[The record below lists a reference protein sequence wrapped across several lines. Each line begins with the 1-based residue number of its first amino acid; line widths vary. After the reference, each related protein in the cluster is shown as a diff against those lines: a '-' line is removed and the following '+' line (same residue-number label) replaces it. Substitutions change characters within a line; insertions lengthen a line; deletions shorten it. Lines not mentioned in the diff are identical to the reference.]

1 VTGPART
8 GEAQARLAARDL
20 GVITGI
26 STIRW
31 AEQPNL
37 VWVLVRT
44 SLGVTGLGE
53 TYYLP
58 AAVES
63 VVHDL
68 AAPLL
73 IGRPSGSIK
82 NLWTTL
88 FSCVNFFGFAGA
100 EMRAISALDIALWD
114 ALGQS
119 VGLPVYELL
128 GGACRTSVPAYNTC
142 VNAGRYQDWTH
153 ALEDPA
159 GLATD
164 LVASGY
170 LGMKVW
176 PWDRFAP
183 QIETGASTGPAGW
196 TAMGPPGS
204 YLSFADLA
212 SGLAMLEQARDA
224 AGSGIELLIEGHSR
238 WDLNMAIR
246 IARAAEPVN
255 ALWMEDI
262 CQPDSAED
270 LARLVR
276 ETRVPQAVS
285 ERLIS
290 RFRFREL
297 LQQSAA
303 HIVLVDV
310 AWTGGLTEARRIA
323 ELAETYH
330 LPFAPHDCTGP
341 VTALAN
347 LHLALSM
354 PNCPAIEVVRGFVEG
369 YYRDILDS
377 PIELHAGRA
386 GLPVGA
392 GIGAALQPGFAD
404 RPGAIVR
411 TSS

>member
-1 VTGPART
+1 M
-8 GEAQARLAARDL
+8 
-20 GVITGI
+20 
-26 STIRW
+26 
-31 AEQPNL
+31 
-37 VWVLVRT
+37 LVRT
-44 SLGVTGLGE
+44 SAGVTGLGE

-73 IGRPSGSIK
+73 IGQPAGSIK
-82 NLWTTL
+82 KVWTTL
-88 FSCVNFFGFAGA
+88 FSCTNFFGFAGA

-114 ALGQS
+114 ALGKCA
-119 VGLPVYELL
+119 GLPVHQLL

-142 VNAGRYQDWTH
+142 VNAGPYQDWDR

-164 LVASGY
+164 LAASGY

-183 QIETGASTGPAGW
+183 QIEARGSTGPAGW

-204 YLSFADLA
+204 YLSPADLA

-224 AGSGIELLIEGHSR
+224 VGAGIELLIEGHGR
-238 WDLNMAIR
+238 WDLNMALR
-246 IARAAEPVN
+246 IARAAEPLNV
-255 ALWMEDI
+255 LWMEDI

-270 LARLVR
+270 LARLVT

-285 ERLIS
+285 ERLVS
-290 RFRFREL
+290 RFPFRDV
-297 LQQSAA
+297 LQRAAA
-303 HIVLVDV
+303 HVVLVDV

-354 PNCPAIEVVRGFVEG
+354 PNCIGIEVVRGFVEG
-369 YYRDILDS
+369 YYRDVLDL
-377 PIELHAGRA
+377 PIQIDAGRA
-386 GLPVGA
+386 SLPVGP
-392 GIGAALQPGFAD
+392 GIGAVLQPGFAD
-404 RPGAIVR
+404 RPGATVR